1 MTKIS
6 VMIKNEKFK
15 LLLIKNKNLAICC
28 VIWFLP
34 VDINCNVIELLPVN
48 IYSIVKRVSSRR

>member
-6 VMIKNEKFK
+6 VMIKNENFK
-15 LLLIKNKNLAICC
+15 LLLIINKNLTICC

-48 IYSIVKRVSSRR
+48 IYSIVERVSSRR

>member
-6 VMIKNEKFK
+6 VMIKNENFK
-15 LLLIKNKNLAICC
+15 LLLIINKNLAICC

-34 VDINCNVIELLPVN
+34 VDINWIELLPVN